1 MKPSSSLSIQ
11 QYGSGEQPLVMV
23 HGWAM
28 HCGLFQPLLNMLASR
43 FRLYLLDLPGHG
55 INHSSS
61 LALRPQAV
69 VDQVAGQLPDQAIWL
84 GWSMGGLFAIEAA
97 RQGRAGGLVML
108 ASTPC
113 FVRRADWPHA
123 VASTVFEDFSR
134 RLEHSV
140 SDTLKRFL
148 LLETHGAEHP
158 RELLKTMQTLL
169 TEQPEPSSQTLASGL
184 DLLCQQD
191 SRSAVVDLAIPTL
204 WLAGRRDRLV
214 PWQAARDLAKRM
226 PESRVRLFERA
237 GHAPFITD
245 TDKIAESLVR
255 FGRHVLESTT

>member
-1 MKPSSSLSIQ
+1 MKPSNALSIQ
-11 QYGSGEQPLVMV
+11 QRGSGKQPLVLI

-28 HCGLFQPLLNMLASR
+28 HCGLFQPLLEALESR
-43 FRLYLLDLPGHG
+43 FCLYLLDLPGHG
-55 INHSSS
+55 INHTSD
-61 LALRPQAV
+61 LALEPRAV
-69 VDQVAGQLPDQAIWL
+69 VEQVSGQLPERAIWL

-97 RQGRAGGLVML
+97 RQGHARGLVML

-113 FVRRADWPHA
+113 FVRRGDWPHA
-123 VASTVFEDFSR
+123 VASTVFEDFSS
-134 RLEHSV
+134 RLQDSV
-140 SDTLKRFL
+140 NDTLKRFL
-148 LLETHGAEHP
+148 LLETHGAQQP

-191 SRSAVVDLAIPTL
+191 ARSAVLDLAMPTL

-214 PWQAARDLAKRM
+214 PWQAARNLANSM
-226 PESRVRLFERA
+226 PESRVRLFDRA
-237 GHAPFITD
+237 GHAPFITH

-255 FGRHVLESTT
+255 FGQHVQETTV